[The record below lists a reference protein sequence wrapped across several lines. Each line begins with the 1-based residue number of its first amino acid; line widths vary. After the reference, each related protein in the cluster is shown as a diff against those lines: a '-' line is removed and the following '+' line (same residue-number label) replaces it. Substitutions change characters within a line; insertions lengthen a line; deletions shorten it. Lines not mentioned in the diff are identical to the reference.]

1 MTSACEFERLFEGYF
16 KSDLSPAEELALL
29 NHLKTC
35 KKCRVQLDE
44 FYKIHTELIKYRR
57 PSVPS
62 ELKHSYYQQVDL
74 NFGQETLS
82 EKINVFLSSF
92 SRKQSP
98 LIRTI
103 QITSFII
110 IGLIVGWILFSPSEP
125 QIIYQSNDPYQMSQ
139 PVSQL
144 DIDFLYTY
152 LVVTE
157 MVLLE
162 MQNSTD
168 FYLNKDQ
175 AQELLIKTF
184 RVNDI
189 ALQLNN
195 LRMINFLNRMELLL
209 HEASNINEEE
219 IEDSLI
225 IIRKVI
231 DDYDLLREVEELKSL
246 FAATKSQF
254 GT

>member
-1 MTSACEFERLFEGYF
+1 MKSGCQFELLFEGYF

-35 KKCRVQLDE
+35 EKCRVQLDD
-44 FYKIHTELIKYRR
+44 FYKIHTELLKSQR

-62 ELKHSYYQQVDL
+62 ELKDSYYKQVDL

-92 SRKQSP
+92 SRKHSP
-98 LIRTI
+98 IVRTI
-103 QITSFII
+103 QIATFII
-110 IGLIVGWILFSPSEP
+110 IGLIVGWIIFSPAEP

-139 PVSQL
+139 PVSQV

-162 MQNSTD
+162 MHNSTD

-195 LRMINFLNRMELLL
+195 LRIINFLNRMELLL
-209 HEASNINEEE
+209 HEASNINEED
-219 IEDSLI
+219 IEDSLV

-231 DDYDLLREVEELKSL
+231 DDYDLLREVEDLKLL
-246 FAATKSQF
+246 FAETKEQF